1 MAALRS
7 SATRHAAALLRRGA
21 AAAPTACGT
30 GRRAVVARGV
40 HVEARLEELGIVLPP
55 PGGPK
60 ANYTSCQRDGDL
72 LYISG
77 QLPAMDADGTLVTGT
92 VGPAGQEG
100 CITLEEGYQVGHG
113 GTTQCHATPRH
124 AVPRRT
130 PRPFSPRHT
139 PPLPHQ
145 SARWCGLNI
154 VATIKGELGDLDR

>member
-21 AAAPTACGT
+21 AAAPT
-30 GRRAVVARGV
+30 ARGV

-113 GTTQCHATPRH
+113 GTTPRHATPRH
-124 AVPRRT
+124 AVRRT
-130 PRPFSPRHT
+130 AVPHRAAPFLT